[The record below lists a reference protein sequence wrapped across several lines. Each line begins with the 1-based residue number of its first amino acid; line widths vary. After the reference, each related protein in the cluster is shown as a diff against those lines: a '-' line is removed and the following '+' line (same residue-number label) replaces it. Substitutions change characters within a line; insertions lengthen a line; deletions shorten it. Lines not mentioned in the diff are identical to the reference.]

1 MNAPD
6 PMAAALAELIA
17 KGGGVRRIAKAH
29 GVSPEPLRQRWEAAK
44 GNRPPVDL
52 VKSAQHTAKARARA
66 PAPAREAESTGDLVG
81 LSAVGRLEAE
91 LRECRTMMASAQ
103 TAGHHNVWKD
113 LAKHE
118 HVLGLALD
126 KARHDDRT
134 ERAARDAAELRDPA
148 ALARVVLSQVPW
160 LAQLAPV
167 EAREVWTALG
177 VALGEVDDHSSPPSS
192 SGTDDESRR

>member
-1 MNAPD
+1 MD
-6 PMAAALAELIA
+6 AALAELIA

-44 GNRPPVDL
+44 GNRPPVDAARSTQR
-52 VKSAQHTAKARARA
+52 KAEARARA
-66 PAPAREAESTGDLVG
+66 PAPAREESTDDLVG
-81 LSAVGRLEAE
+81 LSAVDRLEAE
-91 LRECRTMMASAQ
+91 LRECRAMMASAQ

-126 KARHDDRT
+126 RARHDARAET
-134 ERAARDAAELRDPA
+134 AAREAAELRDPA

-167 EAREVWTALG
+167 EAREAWTALG